1 MPTVFVMM
9 SGGVDSSVAC
19 ASLVKQGYQVVGVF
33 MKCWSR
39 ESLQKLG
46 LSEELYACSWEEDLE
61 DAKIVAKKLNI
72 PFEVWD
78 FQREYLEAVVQYMLT
93 EYRHGRTPN
102 PDVMCNGQ
110 IKFGIFY
117 NQALARGANFVATG
131 HYARTNG
138 RAILRALDTNK
149 DQTYFLWQIRTEQ
162 IPQILFPIGEFES
175 KQKVREA
182 AKNWDLPVFAKPDS
196 QGLCF
201 IGQTTLRDLLIAT
214 FGTQEGDI
222 LDIYTG
228 QVLGR
233 HPGACLYTIGQRE
246 KLGLSGGPW
255 FVCKIDVTTNQVW
268 VTHQHQEQILYT
280 QELIAEELNWQQQ
293 PDTTKPLVCQA
304 QTRYRQLAV
313 NCRVYFNP
321 DKTVKVVFQEPVRAV
336 TPGQSVVFYKDD
348 ELLGGGVIR

>member
-46 LSEELYACSWEEDLE
+46 LLEELYACSWEEDLE

-78 FQREYLEAVVQYMLT
+78 FQEKYLQAVVQYMLT

-138 RAILRALDTNK
+138 RAILRALDTK
-149 DQTYFLWQIRTEQ
+149 DR
-162 IPQILFPIGEFES
+162 
-175 KQKVREA
+175 K
-182 AKNWDLPVFAKPDS
+182 
-196 QGLCF
+196 
-201 IGQTTLRDLLIAT
+201 
-214 FGTQEGDI
+214 
-222 LDIYTG
+222 
-228 QVLGR
+228 
-233 HPGACLYTIGQRE
+233 
-246 KLGLSGGPW
+246 
-255 FVCKIDVTTNQVW
+255 
-268 VTHQHQEQILYT
+268 
-280 QELIAEELNWQQQ
+280 
-293 PDTTKPLVCQA
+293 
-304 QTRYRQLAV
+304 
-313 NCRVYFNP
+313 
-321 DKTVKVVFQEPVRAV
+321 
-336 TPGQSVVFYKDD
+336 SVV
-348 ELLGGGVIR
+348 